1 MTIGILVKMAR
12 DNSAKNKNI
21 SHRAL
26 FTRVVLLLLFISSLF
41 VALLVSEKGSVVVV
55 LFVCVGLLANYVV
68 TGMRSYLCY
77 KGQTADD
84 RQQEPDTDPYADLED
99 EDEEGG
105 EEDDDNVVK
114 TPVEKQQ

>member
-1 MTIGILVKMAR
+1 MAR

-21 SHRAL
+21 SHRTL

-41 VALLVSEKGSVVVV
+41 VALLVSEKSSVVVV

-84 RQQEPDTDPYADLED
+84 RQQEAEKDPYADLED
-99 EDEEGG
+99 EDD
-105 EEDDDNVVK
+105 EEDFEDGDDSGVK

>member
-68 TGMRSYLCY
+68 TGMRYSMDTP
-77 KGQTADD
+77 KGYFDIYS
-84 RQQEPDTDPYADLED
+84 DTDPYADLED